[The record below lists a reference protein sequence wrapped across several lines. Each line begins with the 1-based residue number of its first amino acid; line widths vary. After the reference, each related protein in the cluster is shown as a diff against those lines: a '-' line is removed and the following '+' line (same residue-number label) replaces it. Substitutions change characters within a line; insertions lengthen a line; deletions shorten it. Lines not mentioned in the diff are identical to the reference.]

1 MKPSLTPPLGR
12 CGPAPGGRSPCGHHP
27 CSQGTSTPSS
37 TAHCPPSPQ
46 TGRGAGTLPQHTQ
59 PTGAAQVRPPRR
71 PLTPHPLAPVP
82 GGQSR
87 VHTHTPNSCCV
98 GLPPT
103 GTITST
109 LRKLTG
115 GHWGTVCLVAI
126 RPHGTGSL
134 FPRPHLSDAAC
145 WPSGVRRVPPC
156 TAQGG
161 VWLQKVTEQDSPGS
175 PTEAESRR
183 KVRLRIDNDAHLHC
197 GPQPARGCF
206 LKVRSESY
214 SFA

>member
-1 MKPSLTPPLGR
+1 MWPSPWGQESLRPPPLLTRDVHPLLHGTLSPEPPDGKGSR
-12 CGPAPGGRSPCGHHP
+12 HPAPAY
-27 CSQGTSTPSS
+27 
-37 TAHCPPSPQ
+37 TAHGGGP
-46 TGRGAGTLPQHTQ
+46 GEA
-59 PTGAAQVRPPRR
+59 PTAA
-71 PLTPHPLAPVP
+71 PHSSP